1 MASDAINPCRR
12 NLGSETRIGVIWC
25 VTRGEPEI
33 QIAGASFEHVHDTNE
48 TDWFLRQREV
58 IAKIFGVTAKLTLL
72 KEWKTEDFSL
82 AKDRE
87 RVLKSP
93 YPENVLHQGHRHI
106 NSN

>member
-48 TDWFLRQREV
+48 TDWFLR
-58 IAKIFGVTAKLTLL
+58 
-72 KEWKTEDFSL
+72 
-82 AKDRE
+82 
-87 RVLKSP
+87 
-93 YPENVLHQGHRHI
+93 
-106 NSN
+106 